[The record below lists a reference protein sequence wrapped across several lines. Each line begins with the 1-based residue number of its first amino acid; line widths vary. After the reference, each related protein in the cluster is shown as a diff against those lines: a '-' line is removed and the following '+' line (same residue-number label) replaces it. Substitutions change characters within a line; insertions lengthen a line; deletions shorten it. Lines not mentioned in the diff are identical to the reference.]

1 MENQRK
7 KYTYDFFVVGFLIA
21 FIFLRWFVL
30 SEQNMLIS
38 FFNYMGLVGSVSS
51 LYVNVYADC
60 KTYKKINF
68 VTGLFAVLLII
79 MGVIAF
85 LILGE
90 IIVPNT
96 KANDVISLFALL
108 FTLPSNLYKS
118 LIEKAIKL

>member
-1 MENQRK
+1 MENQGK
-7 KYTYDFFVVGFLIA
+7 KHTYDFFVVGFLIA
-21 FIFLRWFVL
+21 FIVLRWFVL
-30 SEQNMLIS
+30 PEQNMLIS
-38 FFNYMGLVGSVSS
+38 FFNYMGLVGSISS

-60 KTYKKINF
+60 KQYKKINF

-90 IIVPNT
+90 VIVPNT

-108 FTLPSNLYKS
+108 VTLPSNLYKS
-118 LIEKAIKL
+118 LIEKAIKV

>member
-1 MENQRK
+1 MENQEK
-7 KYTYDFFVVGFLIA
+7 KHTYDFFVVGFLIA
-21 FIFLRWFVL
+21 FIILRWFVL
-30 SEQNMLIS
+30 QEQNVLIS

-51 LYVNVYADC
+51 LYLNVYTEC
-60 KTYKKINF
+60 KQYKQINF
-68 VTGLFAVLLII
+68 VTGLFAVLLLI

-90 IIVPNT
+90 VIVPST

-118 LIEKAIKL
+118 LIKKAIKV